1 MTAAVSM
8 SDRPEQV
15 LEFTLGSDRYCV
27 GIEHVEEIVKAGDL
41 TPLPNTPPQ
50 VAGVMDLRG
59 TSTPILDP
67 TELLEVDAP
76 AAGQQVIVFGGD
88 EPIGW
93 LVDQAHRVSAL
104 DDVTIDTV
112 PESPHV
118 DGVISD
124 GGRFVIWVEPG
135 SVNGSVAV

>member
-27 GIEHVEEIVKAGDL
+27 GIEHVEEIVEAGDL
-41 TPLPNTPPQ
+41 TPLPNTPPH

-59 TSTPILDP
+59 RSTTILDP
-67 TELLEVDAP
+67 TAVLEVDAP

-88 EPIGW
+88 DQVGW
-93 LVDQAHRVSAL
+93 LVDRAHRVSTL
-104 DDVTIDTV
+104 DDVDVDTV

-124 GGRFVIWVEPG
+124 GDRFVIWVEPD
-135 SVNGSVAV
+135 SVNGSVSV